1 MVVTRFSSEMILA
14 IELQLRFLCSFFF
27 DAWQLAAN
35 AAVFFARH

>member
-14 IELQLRFLCSFFF
+14 IGLQLRFLRSFF
-27 DAWQLAAN
+27 DAWQLAAI